1 MMEII
6 FYPQDSQLEPQDIKV
21 SKEFL
26 QWLAGSK
33 FMAVGTDLPT
43 KINIQGEEAEL
54 PLMPLEQGN
63 NSNRQLLT
71 DFLRDAIILESE
83 KIIENLGDDPS
94 KEEYQKLTYPLKKL
108 HELRRCVENETYQY
122 LQRA

>member
-1 MMEII
+1 MLDIS
-6 FYPQDSQLEPQDIKV
+6 FYTEGQEPHTIEMTEDFF
-21 SKEFL
+21 E
-26 QWLAGSK
+26 WLAHTNFSRIGKSQ
-33 FMAVGTDLPT
+33 PT
-43 KINIQGEEAEL
+43 LINIEEEKEEL
-54 PLMPLEQGN
+54 LLIKLDPE
-63 NSNRQLLT
+63 NRPILKY
-71 DFLRDAIILESE
+71 FLRDAIILESE

>member
-6 FYPQDSQLEPQDIKV
+6 FYSNDSQLEPQDIKV

-26 QWLAGSK
+26 QWLADSK

-54 PLMPLEQGN
+54 PLMHLEEGN

-83 KIIENLGDDPS
+83 KIIENLGEAPS
-94 KEEYQKLTYPLKKL
+94 KEDYQKLTYPLKKL